1 MPFNAVYNKKRHLK
15 LSVSVSFSG
24 AGASTDSRIYIRFLG
39 RVRCA
44 FWFRLAFLL
53 GFTPNPPSLPPFYFP
68 PLLVSET
75 GAWFCWRRGSW
86 RGGGRISHR
95 AGALTK
101 RSITNPCS
109 HWIIF
114 DSLLSNDCWLL
125 PALLDPLH
133 WLVKFIFPWHIL
145 PCFPLDWLGC
155 WPKWWRQACS
165 SSGVGSL

>member
-1 MPFNAVYNKKRHLK
+1 MPFNAVYNKKRHPKVL
-15 LSVSVSFSG
+15 VSVSFSG
-24 AGASTDSRIYIRFLG
+24 AGARTDNRVYTRFISRVSLRFL
-39 RVRCA
+39 VS
-44 FWFRLAFLL
+44 FSLPPWVY
-53 GFTPNPPSLPPFYFP
+53 PQPSLPPFYFP

-86 RGGGRISHR
+86 LGGRGISHR

-133 WLVKFIFPWHIL
+133 WLVKFIFLWHML
-145 PCFPLDWLGC
+145 TCFPLDWLGC

>member
-24 AGASTDSRIYIRFLG
+24 AGASTDSRIYIRFLS

-53 GFTPNPPSLPPFYFP
+53 GFTPNPPSLPLISSLYWS
-68 PLLVSET
+68 V
-75 GAWFCWRRGSW
+75 RRVPGSVGVGVRGW
-86 RGGGRISHR
+86 GGGGISHR

-109 HWIIF
+109 HWIIL

-133 WLVKFIFPWHIL
+133 LLVKFIFPWHIL
-145 PCFPLDWLGC
+145 TCFPLDWLGC